1 MCREVFRQLCELR
14 ARFCLTSLGVLY
26 LAPEPIPISA

>member
-1 MCREVFRQLCELR
+1 MCREVFGQLRELR
-14 ARFCLTSLGVLY
+14 ARFCLTALRLLY